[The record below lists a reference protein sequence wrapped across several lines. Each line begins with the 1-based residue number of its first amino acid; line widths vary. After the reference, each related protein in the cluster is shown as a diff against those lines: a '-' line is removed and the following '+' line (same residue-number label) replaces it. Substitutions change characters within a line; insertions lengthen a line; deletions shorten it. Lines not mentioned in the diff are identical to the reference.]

1 MRGVKASA
9 GMVEELSIICNAC
22 LNFRSHLGPGDRAE
36 TVALDCFPRIKV
48 VYMQHRV
55 VGSQGCPNWG
65 WRWEVYGGMPQ
76 QCLL

>member
-1 MRGVKASA
+1 
-9 GMVEELSIICNAC
+9 
-22 LNFRSHLGPGDRAE
+22 
-36 TVALDCFPRIKV
+36 LDCFPRIKV